1 MYIIISFSQLEE
13 AMRFEVQ
20 ELLVVG
26 RIAIQIYEAIGGE
39 RSMEEWGTLHKNT
52 VLMLRAHYE
61 IVNYRGTDSTACL
74 LLRRH
79 LDKIHARE
87 RNDYDSSSTNL

>member
-13 AMRFEVQ
+13 AMRFKVQ

-26 RIAIQIYEAIGGE
+26 RIAIQIHEAIGGG
-39 RSMEEWGTLHKNT
+39 RSMEEGGTLHKNT

-61 IVNYRGTDSTACL
+61 IVNYRTDSTACL
-74 LLRRH
+74 ILRRQ
-79 LDKIHARE
+79 LEKFHARE
-87 RNDYDSSSTNL
+87 RIDYDSSSTNL

>member
-1 MYIIISFSQLEE
+1 MYIAISFSQLEE
-13 AMRFEVQ
+13 AMRLEVQ

-26 RIAIQIYEAIGGE
+26 RIAIQIHEAIGGE

-52 VLMLRAHYE
+52 VLMLRAYYE
-61 IVNYRGTDSTACL
+61 IVNYCGNYSTACL
-74 LLRRH
+74 ILRRH
-79 LDKIHARE
+79 LDKIHTRE